1 MQRLILA
8 GLLTG
13 LAIASGPLPPPVA
26 QSQSLPQSSETRY
39 DVYLAVD
46 KGLRF
51 VYPEGYTI
59 DSELYYGSP
68 EPAAAAQHS
77 WDIWRASDYL
87 PFGDQYSDEAAAA
100 GLPPHIS
107 IDIFP
112 NPENQPLQDWL
123 ESATDSGEVITVAG
137 QGAITYT
144 ATGRYTSDGVL
155 LTHPDGDVVRLQVEY
170 TDAADPMRQV
180 FQTVVASLVFDAV
193 NETGAVTEVDYRRL
207 QETLMNGDWQ
217 SANLETIA
225 ILMRL
230 SSDYDYLYPYIES
243 DDIAA
248 IACAD
253 LQMLD
258 TLWSRS
264 SKGRYGLSAQQ
275 AIWRSLP
282 DTAGTRRAEQLG
294 EQLGWQQSASPEADF
309 ISNTLWRADTE
320 LRYVADAPVGQ
331 FPWPGVPSLTID
343 SLIQNSGA
351 GCGSCTID
359 ALYIES
365 DRLPDFL
372 TVFMARVDECLCS
385 DKSAEAL

>member
-13 LAIASGPLPPPVA
+13 LAIASGPVPPRIA

-39 DVYLAVD
+39 DIYLAVD
-46 KGLRF
+46 QGLRF

-59 DSELYYGSP
+59 DSELFYGSL
-68 EPAAAAQHS
+68 EAAAAEQRS
-77 WDIWRASDYL
+77 WDIWRTSDYL
-87 PFGDQYSDEAAAA
+87 PFGEQYSDATSAA

-107 IDIFP
+107 IEIFP
-112 NPENQPLQDWL
+112 NPDNQPLQDWL
-123 ESATDSGEVITVAG
+123 ESATDSSEVITVAE
-137 QGAITYT
+137 QGAIAYT
-144 ATGRYTSDGVL
+144 AMGRYHSDGVL
-155 LTHPDGDVVRLQVEY
+155 LNHPDGDVVKLQVEY

-180 FQTVVASLVFDAV
+180 FQTVVASLVFDAMS
-193 NETGAVTEVDYRRL
+193 ETGAVAEVDYRRL
-207 QETLMNGDWQ
+207 QETLMAGDWQ
-217 SANLETIA
+217 AANLETIA

-230 SSDYDYLYPYIES
+230 SSNYDYLYPYIES

-258 TLWSRS
+258 TLWSRYS
-264 SKGRYGLSAQQ
+264 EGRYGFSAQQ
-275 AIWRSLP
+275 TIWRSLP
-282 DTAGTRRAEQLG
+282 DTEGKLRAEQLG
-294 EQLGWQQSASPEADF
+294 QQLGWQHSAPPEADF
-309 ISNTLWRADTE
+309 ISNALWRSDTE

-331 FPWPGVPSLTID
+331 FPWPGVTSLTID

-385 DKSAEAL
+385 DKSPEAL